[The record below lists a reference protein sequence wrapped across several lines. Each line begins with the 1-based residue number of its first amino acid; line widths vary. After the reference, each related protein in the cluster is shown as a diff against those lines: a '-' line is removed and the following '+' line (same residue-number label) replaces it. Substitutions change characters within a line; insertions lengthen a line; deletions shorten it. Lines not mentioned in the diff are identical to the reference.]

1 VRDEV
6 ATCVVTVAAGCL
18 VTVTFLL
25 DCFNGAFL
33 EVDLA
38 AYWRV
43 RLKNKLFYYFLCCD
57 DFVVSNDFVMLLEV
71 DLTSLGVLVP
81 YRLLLNVDLPLDRS

>member
-1 VRDEV
+1 MRDEV
-6 ATCVVTVAAGCL
+6 ATCAVTVAAGCL

-43 RLKNKLFYYFLCCD
+43 RLKNKLLHYFLCCD
-57 DFVVSNDFVMLLEV
+57 DFVVSSDSVKILEGDF
-71 DLTSLGVLVP
+71 TSLSVLVL